1 MIEAV
6 VFDLDG
12 VLLDT
17 EELWDEARRELAQER
32 GAHWPHD
39 AQRAMMGM
47 SSPVPVRS
55 RKRSISGRFDED
67 AMPRGQRAPMR
78 PTASSAPG
86 MSGSRSR

>member
-17 EELWDEARRELAQER
+17 EELWNEARLQIVEER
-32 GAHWPHD
+32 GGRWRED

-47 SSPVPVRS
+47 SSQE
-55 RKRSISGRFDED
+55 GR
-67 AMPRGQRAPMR
+67 RRVS
-78 PTASSAPG
+78 PTTG
-86 MSGSRSR
+86 L